1 MSVNT
6 ENVKA
11 QIQTKATS
19 APQQTSQQDPGK
31 TLNGL
36 LKSMQGEI
44 QRALPKHMN
53 ADRLARIALTEVRRN
68 PKLLECDQ
76 LTFIGALMQCA
87 QLGLEPGPLGHAYLI
102 PYWESKTRSFVVQ
115 FQIGYQGLIDLMRRS
130 GQIAVVI
137 ANEVRENDVFE
148 YSFGSNGGLVHK
160 PLLKGSRG
168 EVVAYYA
175 YARTVEGGESYYVA
189 SVDDMMQF
197 REKYAK
203 KNKEGHFTGPWITE
217 FDAMARK
224 TCIKQMAKYMPKSIE
239 IAQALAMDET
249 TKTTIEPEMAYAI
262 DIHGQEVV
270 DTTTG
275 EILPTQESEPETN

>member
-11 QIQTKATS
+11 QIQTKASST
-19 APQQTSQQDPGK
+19 PQQTSQDPGK
-31 TLNGL
+31 TLNAL

-87 QLGLEPGPLGHAYLI
+87 QLGLEPGPLGYAYLI

-130 GQIAVVI
+130 GLAVVI

-160 PLLKGSRG
+160 PLLKSSRG

-189 SVDDMMQF
+189 SVEDMVQF

-217 FDAMARK
+217 FDAMSRK
-224 TCIKQMAKYMPKSIE
+224 TCLKQMAKYMPKSIE
-239 IAQALAMDET
+239 IAQALALDET
-249 TKTTIEPEMAYAI
+249 SKTTIEPEMAYAI
-262 DIHGQEVV
+262 DISGHEV

-275 EILPTQESEPETN
+275 EIVSTQETGSEEH